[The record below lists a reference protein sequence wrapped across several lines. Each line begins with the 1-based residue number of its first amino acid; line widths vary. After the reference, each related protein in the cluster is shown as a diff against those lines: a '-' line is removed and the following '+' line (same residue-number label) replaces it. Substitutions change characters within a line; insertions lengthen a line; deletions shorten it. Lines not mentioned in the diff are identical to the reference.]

1 MWCCR
6 RAGRPVSY
14 SADQWLD
21 GCRLVLNNGM
31 HGLEGCLLYAPARAR
46 RLCVFFAMTAC
57 SVVEINLGLPLLL
70 GLSFFAMSLT
80 SDE

>member
-1 MWCCR
+1 MHR
-6 RAGRPVSY
+6 REQGV
-14 SADQWLD
+14 
-21 GCRLVLNNGM
+21 
-31 HGLEGCLLYAPARAR
+31 YA
-46 RLCVFFAMTAC
+46 FIFAMTAC